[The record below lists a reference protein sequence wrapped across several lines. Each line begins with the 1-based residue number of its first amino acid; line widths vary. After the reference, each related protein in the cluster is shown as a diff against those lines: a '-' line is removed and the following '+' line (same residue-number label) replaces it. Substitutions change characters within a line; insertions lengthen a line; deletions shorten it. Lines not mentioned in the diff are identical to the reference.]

1 MPIPLP
7 FPIPGAHES
16 AAAQP
21 PPHIR
26 PPPPGSTNSRGRSDD
41 RLNVAALRD
50 ITDESGGRTE
60 IVRFARDVDPAT
72 SSIADELSR
81 RYYLG
86 YSSQARK
93 DGQWHTIR
101 VELRDGRHLV
111 RARKGYVALP

>member
-7 FPIPGAHES
+7 FPIPGRTS
-16 AAAQP
+16 PPPQQP
-21 PPHIR
+21 PR
-26 PPPPGSTNSRGRSDD
+26 YPPSAPPGGTSRSRGDD

-60 IVRFARDVDPAT
+60 IVRYARDVDPAT
-72 SSIADELSR
+72 SGIADELSR
-81 RYYLG
+81 QYYLG
-86 YSSQARK
+86 YSSQGRK

-101 VELRDGRHLV
+101 VELRNGRDLV

>member
-1 MPIPLP
+1 MP
-7 FPIPGAHES
+7 FPIPGRTS
-16 AAAQP
+16 PPAQP
-21 PPHIR
+21 PR
-26 PPPPGSTNSRGRSDD
+26 YPPPPPTGSTSRGRPDD

-72 SSIADELSR
+72 SSVADELSR
-81 RYYLG
+81 QYYLG
-86 YSSQARK
+86 YSSQGRK

-111 RARKGYVALP
+111 RARKGYVAVP